1 MASKLKNTSIALV
14 VTGGLA
20 FGGYSLYQQDNET
33 QEPEET
39 VEIVE
44 TSVSNLTTS
53 HTKVVDLKELLKPLG
68 LPSEVDNHQ
77 VVQKKYYTLSFN
89 PNHKQADWV
98 AYTMYPFPDS
108 MSVKRLGSFKADPDV
123 IGGSATLADYKG
135 SGYDRG
141 HLAPAKALSY
151 SKESM
156 RQSFYLS
163 NMSPQVPKFNQGI
176 WRLLEAQVYKWSK
189 ESDSLYV
196 VSGPV
201 LDNPIGAI
209 GESNVSIPRSY
220 YKTIVRF
227 SNGEVT
233 GIGFLLENKKFGS
246 KESYFKYVTS
256 IDSIEQ
262 VTGIDFY
269 YEFED
274 ASEAKIESNKVVS
287 EFIQPIN

>member
-1 MASKLKNTSIALV
+1 MASKLRNTSIALV

-20 FGGYSLYQQDNET
+20 AGGYYAYDQSTASEQPIET
-33 QEPEET
+33 NIT
-39 VEIVE
+39 NV
-44 TSVSNLTTS
+44 TTPKEDKVDPVD
-53 HTKVVDLKELLKPLG
+53 TKVIVKPFN
-68 LPSEVDNHQ
+68 LPTEIDSNQ
-77 VVQKKYYTLSFN
+77 VVDKKFYVLSFN
-89 PNHKQADWV
+89 QNHKQADWV

-108 MSVKRLGSFKADPDV
+108 LSVKRSGSFKADPDV
-123 IGGSATLADYKG
+123 KGGSAVLADYKG

-156 RQSFYLS
+156 RGSFYLS

-176 WRLLEAQVYKWSK
+176 WRLLEAQVYQWSK
-189 ESDSLYV
+189 KSDSLYV

-201 LDNPIGAI
+201 LDNPLGSIGK
-209 GESNVSIPRSY
+209 NKVSIPRSY

-227 SNGEVT
+227 ENGEVS
-233 GIGFLLENKKFGS
+233 GIGFLLENKKFNK
-246 KESYFKYVTS
+246 KESYFTYTTS

-269 YEFED
+269 HQLD
-274 ASEAKIESNKVVS
+274 SLTQATIEKNKEVKQ
-287 EFIQPIN
+287 FIDD